1 MKPSFTRI
9 LFFVLTVL
17 TSLTALVFAVVG
29 VSIHQIG
36 LTVVC
41 LAILAIAS
49 VFLRKDVAYFLSC
62 AKK

>member
-17 TSLTALVFAVVG
+17 TAITALVFAVVG
-29 VSIHQIG
+29 VSIHQVG

-41 LAILAIAS
+41 LAILAIAGIF
-49 VFLRKDVAYFLSC
+49 VRKDVVYFLNC